1 MKGRVL
7 GGRYA
12 LEKRIGEGGM
22 GVVYRA
28 RDRVSNDCVAVKI
41 IRSDISCEA
50 RAVQRFFREA
60 KAASSLSHE
69 SIVRVI
75 DEGTDV
81 EHYIV
86 MEFVEGVTI
95 REWVRTFGRAPR
107 TLVPLLGDILQALHH
122 AHSRG
127 IIHRDIKP
135 ENIIVTPARR
145 AKLMDF
151 GLARPMN
158 VRGVTI
164 TQEGAVVG
172 TVAYMSPEQASG
184 KRGDERSDLYSLGVV
199 AYELFSGKRPFSSD
213 SPMNV
218 LIKHI
223 QEEPVPPRR
232 HNPGLPAP
240 IEDVILTLLSKRPE
254 DRYPSALAAIEGFRQ
269 ALEQSV
275 TRRPRLLT
283 QPPSSPDKPTEAA
296 PPLPQGAGGREATR
310 DGAEISSPRGR
321 VRGLLPFDDE
331 RPTEV
336 TPVAAAPSPPRPR
349 RISTRRPPLLPGG
362 VLPGRRPSPTPADAA
377 PEPLIEVSVLYTR
390 VQMLQ
395 ELLDQH
401 SALEA
406 LEAVGMYERT
416 VEAIAAIHRGR
427 VLDGTGST
435 QILVFDGTAVPNPV
449 ATAVKTVR
457 RMKQEVCDLAMR
469 SGSGDNHGSDPE
481 LFLSAGIFTS
491 YVRPSKE
498 GSVEEPVRR
507 DMLNGARRLHDLS
520 AAERKYCMLCE
531 SSWSRV
537 KEEVE
542 PAVTPFKRV
551 YISGI
556 PKPLQVYELAALPE
570 VGGREVGVAG

>member
-12 LEKRIGEGGM
+12 LEKRVGEGGM
-22 GVVYRA
+22 GVVYKA
-28 RDRVSNDCVAVKI
+28 RDRVTDDVVAVKI

-60 KAASSLSHE
+60 KAAASLDHPG
-69 SIVRVI
+69 IVRVY

-107 TLVPLLGDILQALHH
+107 TLIPILGDILLALHH

-135 ENIIVTPARR
+135 ENIIVTPERR

-223 QEEPVPPRR
+223 QEPPVPPGRF
-232 HNPGLPAP
+232 NPGLAP
-240 IEDVILTLLSKRPE
+240 SVEDVILRLLAKRPE
-254 DRYPSALAAIEGFRQ
+254 ERYSDAVAAYDAFKAALDQPSAR
-269 ALEQSV
+269 
-275 TRRPRLLT
+275 
-283 QPPSSPDKPTEAA
+283 
-296 PPLPQGAGGREATR
+296 
-310 DGAEISSPRGR
+310 RGR
-321 VRGLLPFDDE
+321 QEDAPAEPIEAVE
-331 RPTEV
+331 RPAPLDDTPPV
-336 TPVAAAPSPPRPR
+336 PVARP
-349 RISTRRPPLLPGG
+349 RRPPLRSPVVLPGG
-362 VLPGRRPSPTPADAA
+362 ILPSRRAPIEGGGE
-377 PEPLIEVSVLYTR
+377 PEPMIEVAVLYTR
-390 VQMLQ
+390 VQMFQ

-401 SALEA
+401 SPLDALDA
-406 LEAVGMYERT
+406 AASYKYT
-416 VEAIAAIHRGR
+416 VEAIATICKGR
-427 VLDGTGST
+427 VLDGTGPMN
-435 QILVFDGTAVPNPV
+435 ILLFDGATVENPV
-449 ATAVKTVR
+449 AAALRAMASMKTS
-457 RMKQEVCDLAMR
+457 VCELESR
-469 SGSGDNHGSDPE
+469 VGSGDNHGGQSQ
-481 LFLSAGIFTS
+481 LFLSSGIFTGH
-491 YVRPSKE
+491 VRPLKD
-498 GSVEEPVRR
+498 GSVDEPVRR
-507 DMLNGARRLHDLS
+507 DLINAARRLHDLS
-520 AAERKYCMLCE
+520 ASERKYCMLCE
-531 SSWSRV
+531 NSWFRV
-537 KEEVE
+537 KDQVQ
-542 PAVTPFKRV
+542 PVTTPFKRV
-551 YISGI
+551 YVSGR
-556 PKPLQVYELAALPE
+556 PQPLQVYELAGTAQG
-570 VGGREVGVAG
+570 GGREVGVAG